1 MDRSFPNEFIWG
13 SATAAYQVEG
23 NNVNSDFWAEEH
35 AEGSPYKDK
44 SGDAIDHY
52 RLYKKDIELMAKLG
66 FKAYRFSIEW
76 ARIEPARGH
85 FSRSAIQHYKDVL
98 ETCHTNGLTPVVALH
113 HFSSPQWLMRLGGWN
128 STDIPKLF
136 AHYCEVVMRELGH
149 LIPYVLTMNEVNLPV
164 MLKEIFSKIGF
175 VPPVGI
181 DRESW
186 VAPKWRQFAA
196 KLCGANPS
204 EYFTFHMISDEKSIK
219 LMKEAHKKT
228 RAVIKKIHPETK
240 VGFSMAL
247 PHIDFIPGGETLSTE
262 KWNSYFLQF
271 LDMMDGDD
279 FFGLQN
285 YTREIYGP
293 NGQIQP
299 DQDTEV
305 TQMGYEYHPEAL
317 GKVVEEVAKSITIP
331 IMITENGV
339 ATADDKKRV
348 EFIQRALT
356 SLHSCIEK
364 GIEVIGYL
372 HWSTFDNFE
381 WQSGYGMQ
389 FGLIEVDRHTQE
401 RTVKNS
407 GYFLGRIA
415 KENKLAANV
424 VVRF

>member
-1 MDRSFPNEFIWG
+1 MEHRFPHNFIWG

-44 SGDAIDHY
+44 SGDTIDHY
-52 RLYKKDIELMAKLG
+52 RLYKKDIELMASLG
-66 FKAYRFSIEW
+66 LKAYRFSIEW
-76 ARIEPARGH
+76 ARIEPARGQY
-85 FSRSAIQHYKDVL
+85 SQSAIEHYRNVL
-98 ETCHTNGLTPVVALH
+98 ETCHAHGLTPIVALH

-128 STDIPKLF
+128 SPLVPELF
-136 AHYCEVVMRELGH
+136 SNYCEVVMKEIGH

-175 VPPVGI
+175 VPLVGI
-181 DRESW
+181 DRDSW
-186 VAPKWRQFAA
+186 VAPKWRQSAA
-196 KLCGANPS
+196 TLCGADPS
-204 EYFTFHMISDEKSIK
+204 QYFTFHMISDEESIN
-219 LMKEAHKKT
+219 LMKEAHKQS
-228 RAVIKKIHPETK
+228 RAVIKKVQPNVK

-247 PHIDFIPGGETLSTE
+247 PFIDSTPGGELIAEE
-262 KWNSYFLQF
+262 KWGNYFRQF
-271 LDMMDGDD
+271 LDMMNEDD

-299 DQDTEV
+299 DENTET

-317 GKVVEEVAKSITIP
+317 GKVVEEVAKSINIP

-339 ATADDKKRV
+339 ATADDKKRE
-348 EFIQRALT
+348 EFLERALN
-356 SLHSCIEK
+356 SLHGCLEK
-364 GIEVIGYL
+364 GIDVIGYL

-389 FGLIEVDRHTQE
+389 FGLIEVNRHTQE
-401 RTVKNS
+401 RLPKNS
-407 GYFLGRIA
+407 AYYLGEIA
-415 KENKLAANV
+415 KENKLVTNV
-424 VVRF
+424 KVR

>member
-1 MDRSFPNEFIWG
+1 MNRSFPQQFIWG

-44 SGDAIDHY
+44 SGDTIDHY
-52 RLYKKDIELMAKLG
+52 SLYKKDIELMAKLG

-76 ARIEPARGH
+76 ARIEPAKGH
-85 FSRSAIQHYKDVL
+85 FSVSAILHYKDVL
-98 ETCHTNGLTPVVALH
+98 ETCHAYGLTPVVALH
-113 HFSSPQWLMRLGGWN
+113 HFSSPQWLMRVGGWSSPN
-128 STDIPKLF
+128 IPELF
-136 AHYCEVVMRELGH
+136 AHYCEVVMKELGH

-186 VAPKWRQFAA
+186 VAPKWRQSAA
-196 KLCGANPS
+196 TLCGADPS
-204 EYFTFHMISDEKSIK
+204 QYFTFHMISDEKSIK
-219 LMKEAHKKT
+219 LMKEAHKQS

-247 PHIDFIPGGETLSTE
+247 PQIDSIPGGELLAKE

-271 LDMMDGDD
+271 LDMMEEDD

-299 DQDTEV
+299 DQHTEV

-317 GKVVEEVAKSITIP
+317 GKVVEEVAKSVTIP
-331 IMITENGV
+331 IMVTENGL
-339 ATADDKKRV
+339 ATANDKKRE

-356 SLHSCIEK
+356 SLHDCIEK

-381 WQSGYGMQ
+381 WQSGYGMH
-389 FGLIEVDRHTQE
+389 FGLIEVDRTTQE
-401 RTVKNS
+401 RIPKNS
-407 GYFLGRIA
+407 AYLLGKVA
-415 KENKLAANV
+415 KENKLAVNLEG
-424 VVRF
+424 R

>member
-1 MDRSFPNEFIWG
+1 MNRSFPQQFIWG

-44 SGDAIDHY
+44 SGDTIDHY
-52 RLYKKDIELMAKLG
+52 SLYKKDIELMAKLG

-76 ARIEPARGH
+76 ARIEPAKGH
-85 FSRSAIQHYKDVL
+85 FSVSAILHYKDVL
-98 ETCHTNGLTPVVALH
+98 ETCHAYGLTPVVALH
-113 HFSSPQWLMRLGGWN
+113 HFSSPQWLMRVGGWSSPN
-128 STDIPKLF
+128 IPELF
-136 AHYCEVVMRELGH
+136 ANYCEVVMKELGH

-186 VAPKWRQFAA
+186 VAPKWRQSAA
-196 KLCGANPS
+196 TLCGADPS
-204 EYFTFHMISDEKSIK
+204 QYFTFHMISDEKSIK
-219 LMKEAHKKT
+219 LMKEAHKQS

-247 PHIDFIPGGETLSTE
+247 PHIDSIPGGELLAKE

-271 LDMMDGDD
+271 LDMMEEDD

-299 DQDTEV
+299 DQHTEV

-317 GKVVEEVAKSITIP
+317 GKVVEEVAKSVTIP
-331 IMITENGV
+331 IMVTENGL
-339 ATADDKKRV
+339 ATANDKKRE

-356 SLHSCIEK
+356 SLHACIEN

-389 FGLIEVDRHTQE
+389 FGLIEVDRTTQE
-401 RTVKNS
+401 RIPKNS
-407 GYFLGRIA
+407 AYLLGKVA
-415 KENKLAANV
+415 KENKLAVNLE
-424 VVRF
+424 VR

>member
-1 MDRSFPNEFIWG
+1 MNRSFPQQFIWG

-44 SGDAIDHY
+44 SGDTIDHY
-52 RLYKKDIELMAKLG
+52 SLYKKDIELMAKLG

-76 ARIEPARGH
+76 ARIEPAKGH
-85 FSRSAIQHYKDVL
+85 FSVSAILHYKDVL
-98 ETCHTNGLTPVVALH
+98 ETCHAYGLTPVVALH
-113 HFSSPQWLMRLGGWN
+113 HFSSPQWLMRVGGWSSPN
-128 STDIPKLF
+128 IPELF
-136 AHYCEVVMRELGH
+136 AHYCEVVMKELGH

-186 VAPKWRQFAA
+186 VAPKWRQSAA
-196 KLCGANPS
+196 TLCGADPS
-204 EYFTFHMISDEKSIK
+204 QYFTFHMISDEKSIK
-219 LMKEAHKKT
+219 LMKEAHKQS

-247 PHIDFIPGGETLSTE
+247 PQIDSIPGGELLAKE

-271 LDMMDGDD
+271 LDMMEEDD

-299 DQDTEV
+299 DQHTEV

-317 GKVVEEVAKSITIP
+317 GKVVEEVAKYVTIP
-331 IMITENGV
+331 IMVTENGL
-339 ATADDKKRV
+339 ATAHDKKRE

-356 SLHSCIEK
+356 SLHDCIEK

-381 WQSGYGMQ
+381 WQSGYGMH
-389 FGLIEVDRHTQE
+389 FGLIEVDRTTQE
-401 RTVKNS
+401 RIPKNS
-407 GYFLGRIA
+407 AYLLGKVA
-415 KENKLAANV
+415 KENKLEVNLE
-424 VVRF
+424 VR

>member
-1 MDRSFPNEFIWG
+1 MDANFPKHFIWG

-35 AEGSPYKDK
+35 AVGSPYKDK

-52 RLYKKDIELMAKLG
+52 RFYKKDIELMAKLG
-66 FKAYRFSIEW
+66 LKAYRFSIEW
-76 ARIEPARGH
+76 ARIEPERGQ
-85 FSRSAIQHYKDVL
+85 FSRSAIEHYKDVL
-98 ETCHTNGLTPVVALH
+98 ETCHAYGLTPVVALH
-113 HFSSPQWLMRLGGWN
+113 HFSSPQWLMRLGGWRN
-128 STDIPKLF
+128 SFIPELF
-136 AHYCEVVMRELGH
+136 AKYCEVVMREIGH

-164 MLKEIFSKIGF
+164 MLKEVFSKIGF

-181 DRESW
+181 DRDSW
-186 VAPKWRQFAA
+186 VAPKWRQSAA
-196 KLCGANPS
+196 KLCGADPS
-204 EYFTFHMISDEKSIK
+204 QYFTFHMISDEESIN
-219 LMKEAHKKT
+219 LMKEAHKQS
-228 RAVIKKIHPETK
+228 RDVIKKIHPETK

-247 PHIDFIPGGETLSTE
+247 PHIDSIPGGETLAKE

-271 LDMMDGDD
+271 LDMMSGDD

-299 DQDTEV
+299 EENTER

-317 GKVVEEVAKSITIP
+317 GKVVEEVAKSINIP

-339 ATADDKKRV
+339 ATDDDKKR
-348 EFIQRALT
+348 EEYIGRALK

-389 FGLIEVDRHTQE
+389 FGLIEVDRNTQE
-401 RTVKNS
+401 RIPKNS
-407 GYFLGRIA
+407 AYYLGEIA
-415 KENKLAANV
+415 KENKLVANV
-424 VVRF
+424 QV